1 MSDFPEKIEV
11 DGSVLGEIYHRI
23 VDHSESVRSSHA
35 HEYQQYIRSDLVPQ
49 WQPIETL
56 TTNERVIVLFDND
69 HIDSGWLDNIDERRF
84 FRTGHG
90 KLPLTRLTHWMP
102 IPKVPEC

>member
-1 MSDFPEKIEV
+1 MGDFPEKITMQGDISFNPNQSPNPKNPFGCKV
-11 DGSVLGEIYHRI
+11 
-23 VDHSESVRSSHA
+23 A
-35 HEYQQYIRSDLVPQ
+35 QQEYVRSDLVPQ
-49 WQPIETL
+49 WLPIDTL

-102 IPKVPEC
+102 IPKVQE

>member
-1 MSDFPEKIEV
+1 MSDFPEKIWVTHKEEFPGHV
-11 DGSVLGEIYHRI
+11 SFRASNL
-23 VDHSESVRSSHA
+23 DHSNSTDGTYPE
-35 HEYQQYIRSDLVPQ
+35 YIRADLVPQ

-56 TTNERVIVLFDND
+56 TTSERVIVLFDND

-102 IPKVPEC
+102 IQKVPE

>member
-1 MSDFPEKIEV
+1 MQGDISFNPNQSPDPKNPFGYRVE
-11 DGSVLGEIYHRI
+11 
-23 VDHSESVRSSHA
+23 
-35 HEYQQYIRSDLVPQ
+35 QQEYIRADLVTK
-49 WQPIETL
+49 WRPIKTL

-69 HIDSGWLDNIDERRF
+69 HIDSGWLDNVDERRF

-102 IPKVPEC
+102 IPKVPE

>member
-1 MSDFPEKIEV
+1 MSEFPENIFVGRDDDICVLEIEQDVDFIEV
-11 DGSVLGEIYHRI
+11 YDS
-23 VDHSESVRSSHA
+23 
-35 HEYQQYIRSDLVPQ
+35 YQQYIRADLVTK

-56 TTNERVIVLFDND
+56 TSGERVIVLFDND

-102 IPKVPEC
+102 IPKVPR

>member
-1 MSDFPEKIEV
+1 MSILPDKLYIAEHL
-11 DGSVLGEIYHRI
+11 DNYDSDSGSDLKSYK
-23 VDHSESVRSSHA
+23 
-35 HEYQQYIRSDLVPQ
+35 QYIRADLVPQ
-49 WQPIETL
+49 WLPIETL

-102 IPKVPEC
+102 IPKVPE

>member
-1 MSDFPEKIEV
+1 MSDFPDYIYAFEAERFEAGPVRVIADDIPGYDGKYIE
-11 DGSVLGEIYHRI
+11 
-23 VDHSESVRSSHA
+23 
-35 HEYQQYIRSDLVPQ
+35 YIRSDLVPQ
-49 WQPIETL
+49 WRPIEML

-102 IPKVPEC
+102 IPKVPE

>member
-1 MSDFPEKIEV
+1 MGDFPEKIWMNIDYE
-11 DGSVLGEIYHRI
+11 DGGLMDWSSRQLSPSA
-23 VDHSESVRSSHA
+23 SE
-35 HEYQQYIRSDLVPQ
+35 YIRADLVPQ
-49 WQPIETL
+49 WQTIDTL

-90 KLPLTRLTHWMP
+90 KLPLTRLNHWMP
-102 IPKVPEC
+102 IPKVPE

>member
-1 MSDFPEKIEV
+1 MSDFPEKIWL
-11 DGSVLGEIYHRI
+11 DKMDIYLGVGGKEAKNHYIEGVH
-23 VDHSESVRSSHA
+23 
-35 HEYQQYIRSDLVPQ
+35 YIRSDLVTQ

-69 HIDSGWLDNIDERRF
+69 HIDSGWLDNVDERRF

-90 KLPLTRLTHWMP
+90 KLPLTRLTHWMQ
-102 IPKVPEC
+102 IPKVTE

>member
-1 MSDFPEKIEV
+1 MNIDYE
-11 DGSVLGEIYHRI
+11 DGGLMDWSSRQLSPAA
-23 VDHSESVRSSHA
+23 SE
-35 HEYQQYIRSDLVPQ
+35 YIRADLVPQ
-49 WQPIETL
+49 WQTIDTL

-102 IPKVPEC
+102 IPKVPE